1 MHRRHHTILEA
12 VAALVL
18 LTLVVTAIA
27 STLKAAATAKL
38 RTSQTAR
45 CLLILENVTE
55 QLPGRSSWSRD
66 EVAQLLQTEFSAVK
80 VPHGNTL
87 SPSVE
92 TTSDTLRLGIIDE
105 RGRFL
110 ARINIPLTQEVAQ

>member
-1 MHRRHHTILEA
+1 MRRRHHTILEA

-18 LTLVVTAIA
+18 LTLVVAAIA
-27 STLKAAATAKL
+27 STLKAASTAKL

-45 CLLILENVTE
+45 CLLVLENVTE
-55 QLPGRSSWSRD
+55 RLPGRTSWSSA
-66 EVAQLLQTEFSAVK
+66 EVAQLLQTEMEAVD

-92 TTSDTLRLGIIDE
+92 RSSEALRIGIADKS
-105 RGRFL
+105 GRFL
-110 ARINIPLTQEVAQ
+110 ARINVPMKQEVPQ